1 MCLLANLHG
10 SWDSDVKTLGQ
21 IVRGQADV
29 REIRNNT
36 IPLWFDGLDP
46 QKINIVLAMYGRGY
60 TLADPSCN
68 SLGCHFIGASK
79 PAECTKSEGVMS
91 LTEIKRRATEL
102 NIKPKYL
109 NKYFTELGKKIQ
121 GKVEQRVIVVCEW

>member
-1 MCLLANLHG
+1 
-10 SWDSDVKTLGQ
+10 
-21 IVRGQADV
+21 
-29 REIRNNT
+29 
-36 IPLWFDGLDP
+36 
-46 QKINIVLAMYGRGY
+46 MYGRGY

-102 NIKPKYL
+102 NIKPEHLPEPMMKQL
-109 NKYFTELGKKIQ
+109 TWDDQWIASILQNFGKKIQ
-121 GKVEQRVIVVCEW
+121 GKVEQRAIVVYEW